1 MGEVV
6 LGTAFVIAAYLV
18 GGIPT
23 AHILGRRAGHDI
35 REMGSGNVGALN
47 ALRSLGKVAATIVF
61 VVDIAKA
68 SLVMLAAMLIGVPD
82 WSMYAGAFVTMLGHN
97 FPVYIGFRGGKGAA
111 VMTGLSLVVV
121 PYLTL
126 LSVPALLLGYVI
138 FRSAFWAM
146 MMTFIS
152 INILTIVTGQ
162 PTAQVAL
169 CIALTLLVGSTHLL
183 RAFRLLWPAIKTLDF
198 HRIGEIE

>member
-1 MGEVV
+1 
-6 LGTAFVIAAYLV
+6 
-18 GGIPT
+18 
-23 AHILGRRAGHDI
+23 
-35 REMGSGNVGALN
+35 
-47 ALRSLGKVAATIVF
+47 
-61 VVDIAKA
+61 
-68 SLVMLAAMLIGVPD
+68 
-82 WSMYAGAFVTMLGHN
+82 MLGHN